1 MVRQDMVDFLTNK
14 LNRTQVLR
22 AALFDLLT
30 TQSDRHPQV
39 CATLTRGMHTSMSTA
54 FPPVHS

>member
-1 MVRQDMVDFLTNK
+1 MPRQEMVDFLANK

-30 TQSDRHPQV
+30 SQADRHAQV
-39 CATLTRGMHTSMSTA
+39 G
-54 FPPVHS
+54 VHHH